1 MKCISV
7 LFFTDY
13 STMMTQ
19 RKIGFHVSENRK
31 VFLRIPLN
39 GRHGFFIFAHFY
51 IYVTFLFCKYTSGK
65 QQAFLLHDVTYGC
78 QCRSFPS
85 LVMYTVGSIQ

>member
-7 LFFTDY
+7 LLFTDY

-39 GRHGFFIFAHFY
+39 GRQGFFIFVCFY
-51 IYVTFLFCKYTSGK
+51 SYVTFLFCKHTSGK
-65 QQAFLLHDVTYGC
+65 QQAFRLHGVTYGLLTGANIV
-78 QCRSFPS
+78 RF
-85 LVMYTVGSIQ
+85 LLW